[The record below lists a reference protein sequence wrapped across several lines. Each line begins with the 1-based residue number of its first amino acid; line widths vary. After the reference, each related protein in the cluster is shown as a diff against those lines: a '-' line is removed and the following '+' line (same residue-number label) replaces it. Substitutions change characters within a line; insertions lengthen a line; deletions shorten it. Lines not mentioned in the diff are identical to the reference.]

1 MDSRLY
7 IQGKWGQ
14 RDCLREISDI
24 QSAEEL
30 SSLTYHQMS
39 ADFPDMP
46 VNSFSSVIVHC
57 GPLKQKFSK
66 GDGGGGGRNKKPKN
80 IEMERQAGCGGGD
93 GSLVTADSPEAW
105 LSACW
110 ASG

>member
-1 MDSRLY
+1 
-7 IQGKWGQ
+7 
-14 RDCLREISDI
+14 
-24 QSAEEL
+24 
-30 SSLTYHQMS
+30 
-39 ADFPDMP
+39 
-46 VNSFSSVIVHC
+46 V
-57 GPLKQKFSK
+57 
-66 GDGGGGGRNKKPKN
+66 GGGERNKKPKN